1 MGNKNMIKLMI
12 LSISTL
18 FLLVG
23 CANKQVLVGKKC
35 FVDQDE
41 NMITTTKSYIWIV
54 DKDKGWTK
62 QLTKENCEE

>member
-1 MGNKNMIKLMI
+1 MSKII
-12 LSISTL
+12 LCIAAI

-41 NMITTTKSYIWIV
+41 NVVTTTKSYIWIV
-54 DKDKGWTK
+54 DKDKTWKK

>member
-1 MGNKNMIKLMI
+1 MSKII
-12 LSISTL
+12 LCISAI

-41 NMITTTKSYIWIV
+41 NVVTTTKSYIWIV
-54 DKDKGWTK
+54 DKNKTWKK